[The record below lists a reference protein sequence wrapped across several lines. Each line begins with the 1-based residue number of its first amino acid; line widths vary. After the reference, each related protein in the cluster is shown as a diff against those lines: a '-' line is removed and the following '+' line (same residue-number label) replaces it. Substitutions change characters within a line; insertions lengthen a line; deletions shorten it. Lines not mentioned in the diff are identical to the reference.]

1 MDLCVRAQND
11 AGKINIPR
19 EHENKSNL
27 YLVEKHAYVINA
39 IN

>member
-1 MDLCVRAQND
+1 MMQEKSTFHEN
-11 AGKINIPR
+11 
-19 EHENKSNL
+19 HENKSNL